1 MAGSPTIPSAA
12 SCGRASPRSRKL
24 LIYRNPGPAR
34 APADRQPALRT
45 SAKAPGCAGT
55 GEDCHSPSGRA
66 PLYRLLTIFR
76 QYRSVGTPSDIRSKA
91 HPPPAATHGRGFSCL
106 KARPTCRPA
115 ARFVRGG
122 RARRWRSDEWRR
134 RLWVSRRGRKGS
146 TVASGSAHG
155 GVHEVSSAIV
165 RSIRSAGSFGRA
177 WRRPDP
183 ARAEFSN
190 RTAGTAAAAA
200 AASNDSRHLQHHL
213 RFGGDELPEYVC
225 GPLSQHAGQPAV
237 QSDLHHATARLQAAV
252 LGGPGASCFLSECPD
267 AQPARHRNGSLAR
280 DVSPVA
286 ERRRRR
292 QILDM
297 PG

>member
-213 RFGGDELPEYVC
+213 RFGGDELPEYLC

-237 QSDLHHATARLQAAV
+237 QSDLHHAAARVQAAV

-267 AQPARHRNGSLAR
+267 AQPAQHRSRSLAR